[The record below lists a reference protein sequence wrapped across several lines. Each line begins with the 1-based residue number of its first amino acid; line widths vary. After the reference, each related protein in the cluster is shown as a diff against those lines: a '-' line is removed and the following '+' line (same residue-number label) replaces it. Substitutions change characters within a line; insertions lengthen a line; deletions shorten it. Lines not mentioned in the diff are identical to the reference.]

1 MSKKKKSP
9 PAVPAATPAANPAD
23 EEFDILI
30 CARTKDSADV
40 LKGSIWDKCRECG
53 AAVWISLSGQRAMKN
68 NAKLVP
74 FCIECA
80 YHKHKDTKDMEVQA
94 APGSL
99 QELQRYL
106 AARKKH

>member
-1 MSKKKKSP
+1 MDKNKKQPSQ
-9 PAVPAATPAANPAD
+9 D
-23 EEFDILI
+23 EAEFDILI

-40 LKGSIWDKCRECG
+40 LKGSIWDKCRDCQSS
-53 AAVWISLSGQRAMKN
+53 VWISLSGQRAMKGN
-68 NAKLVP
+68 KKLVP

-80 YHKHKDTKDMEVQA
+80 YKKHKDSKDMEIQA

-106 AARKKH
+106 AGRKKH

>member
-1 MSKKKKSP
+1 MAKKKKNLP
-9 PAVPAATPAANPAD
+9 QEQTPKQ
-23 EEFDILI
+23 EELDILI

-40 LKGSIWDKCRECG
+40 LKGSIWEMCHECG
-53 AAVWISLSGQRAMKN
+53 ASVWISLSGQRAMKGN
-68 NAKLVP
+68 PKLVP

-80 YHKHKDTKDMEVQA
+80 YKKHKDTKDMEIQA

-106 AARKKH
+106 AGRKKH